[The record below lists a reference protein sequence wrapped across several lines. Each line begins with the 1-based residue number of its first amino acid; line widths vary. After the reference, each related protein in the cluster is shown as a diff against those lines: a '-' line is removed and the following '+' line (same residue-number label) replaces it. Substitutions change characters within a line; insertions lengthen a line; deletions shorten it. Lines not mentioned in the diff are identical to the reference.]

1 MTVFTRLVQ
10 QDDLVDMQYRIL
22 AQVVADRLRRAK
34 QTARDSPR
42 VTFRILRLPFLV
54 FGTKFECPG
63 RRSVAVFAEPTR
75 GIVFQRE
82 LEERDTFGASSRFL
96 IRLRTHEI
104 ADQGHIL
111 IGRQLNDHLARGGYP
126 SSVGWPR
133 QGKLRAAGNANTPLR
148 ISVPTTRRNQR
159 QSGPQARLNRAR
171 S

>member
-1 MTVFTRLVQ
+1 MLRLRCLECRHHLFGKEFQAFAKFIHDCFTRLVQ
-10 QDDLVDMQYRIL
+10 QDDLVDMQCRIL

-82 LEERDTFGASSRFL
+82 LEERHTIGASSRFL

-111 IGRQLNDHLARGGYP
+111 IGRQLNDPVAEAGILRRLAGRDEENFG
-126 SSVGWPR
+126 R
-133 QGKLRAAGNANTPLR
+133 RAMR
-148 ISVPTTRRNQR
+148 I
-159 QSGPQARLNRAR
+159 LL
-171 S
+171 